1 MRKFGGSNSLGSLFG
16 GSRFAILGN
25 ADILLYISTV
35 HSEKGVCQR
44 LVEQLKQTE
53 RGQISKGGNERTEV
67 VWLNVGDRVYAV
79 CMRVSCS
86 YRLLLW

>member
-35 HSEKGVCQR
+35 RSEKGFCQR

-53 RGQISKGGNERTEV
+53 RGQISKGGNERNEV

>member
-25 ADILLYISTV
+25 VDILLYISTV
-35 HSEKGVCQR
+35 RSEKGVCQR

-53 RGQISKGGNERTEV
+53 WSQISKGENERNEV
-67 VWLNVGDRVYAV
+67 V
-79 CMRVSCS
+79 
-86 YRLLLW
+86 

>member
-1 MRKFGGSNSLGSLFG
+1 VRKFGGSNSLGSLFG

-35 HSEKGVCQR
+35 RSEKGVCQR

-53 RGQISKGGNERTEV
+53 RGQISKGGNERNEV

>member
-1 MRKFGGSNSLGSLFG
+1 VRKFGGSNSLGSLFG

-35 HSEKGVCQR
+35 RSEKGVCQR

-53 RGQISKGGNERTEV
+53 RGQISKGGNERNEV
-67 VWLNVGDRVYAV
+67 VWLNVGDRVYAM

>member
-25 ADILLYISTV
+25 VDILLYISTV
-35 HSEKGVCQR
+35 RSEKGVCQR

-53 RGQISKGGNERTEV
+53 WGQISKGGNEKNEV
-67 VWLNVGDRVYAV
+67 VWLNVEGRVYAV

-86 YRLLLW
+86 NRLPLW